1 MWMWSRLLLL
11 VLPLGTCHFLQN
23 PRRHESKMRIF
34 AQNPGVMVSFEQP
47 IYLNGQ
53 FKGETEDLYSF
64 TTKKVCYF
72 VQHSVWK
79 ITITVSFYNIAS
91 VASYVYVSIQYKI
104 IHFNTSDTS
113 QYFSILLLY
122 NHTFLVIFQSLC
134 LSCFLQRK
142 NALFSS
148 GFDGWNMT
156 NDKFR
161 SSNVTYIVRV
171 ELSNKKFKENRIRR
185 HFKRFW
191 LPGAVW
197 VERSVRDQN
206 IYNRCV
212 CSSSAAEYN
221 F

>member
-1 MWMWSRLLLL
+1 MDNSKVRLKIYILLRDEKSLLLCITQCL
-11 VLPLGTCHFLQN
+11 KNHNNSLILQHCE
-23 PRRHESKMRIF
+23 RSELRLR
-34 AQNPGVMVSFEQP
+34 
-47 IYLNGQ
+47 
-53 FKGETEDLYSF
+53 
-64 TTKKVCYF
+64 
-72 VQHSVWK
+72 
-79 ITITVSFYNIAS
+79 
-91 VASYVYVSIQYKI
+91 
-104 IHFNTSDTS
+104 FNTSDAS